1 MLRKIV
7 AFELRYQLRSPLYFI
22 GFALFFLLT
31 FGATVN
37 SNIHIGS
44 LGNVNIN
51 SPFAILQ
58 TTGIMNVFGIFVL
71 VAFIANTVIRDD
83 DTGFAP
89 IMRTTRISK
98 FDYLVGRFVGA
109 YLVALM
115 VMVSVPLAIMVGSWM
130 PWIDPDKLGPTVVT
144 HYLYALFVY
153 SAPTILTLGA
163 AFFALATA
171 TRSMMWTY
179 VGALA
184 LLVAFFV
191 SQNFL
196 SDPTH
201 RTAASLGDPFALTA
215 FEQATRYWTAADR
228 NTLLPTLT
236 GVLLYNRLIW
246 IAAAVLFFV
255 LAYFLFHF
263 DVAGKRIKQ
272 TKPENNAT
280 RQQYSPQEA
289 DIHPLSP
296 RQQPASWQ
304 QLWMVTR
311 FDMSWIF
318 KSPAFFVLV
327 AIGILNVFGAMHGT
341 VEFNNTQNFPVTR
354 AMVDVL
360 TGGFSVFPIII
371 GIFYSGE
378 LVWRDRERRMH
389 EIVDATAAPDWTF
402 MVPKV
407 VAIILVLLV
416 CFVAAVIAS
425 CIFQLYHGYAHLQLG
440 AYLLWFV
447 LPELISAVLIAI
459 LSIFVQTLVPHKA
472 IGWAVMLLYIVA
484 QVSLYSAGFEH
495 NLYHYGGWPQVPLS
509 DMNGMGRF
517 WVGRAWFQVYWLA
530 FGLLLLAAAQLLW
543 RRGVDTSLLPRLRR
557 MSKRFVGGTR
567 WVTIAAGSVWLA
579 AGGYIFYNTN
589 ILNEYSTEPQSD
601 QRLADYEK
609 ALLPFEK
616 LPQPTIVDVKL
627 NVNIEPRQV
636 RVTTAGQYV
645 LENRTG
651 APLTEVHVRWMRP
664 LKMQS
669 LEIEGATLKKE
680 YARFEYRIYKFATPM
695 QPGEHRTLR
704 FSSLY
709 EQRGFANSNNLTRVV
724 ANGTFINNFEI
735 SPEIG
740 MSRDALLRDR
750 SKRRKYGLPADLR
763 PAKLEDT
770 AADAHN
776 YLRHDSDWVTAQL
789 TVTTDADQTP
799 VAPGYTVSDT
809 VTGNRRTLV
818 TRTDAPIANFFSIQ
832 SARYAIK
839 KDAWTG
845 KNGQSVELAVYYYPQ
860 HAHNVQRMLNAMKTS
875 LTLYSENFS
884 PYQFHQLRI
893 IEFPAYAQFAQSFAN
908 TIPYS
913 EGIGFIQNFDDNKPD
928 EHVDLVTYV
937 TAHEVAHQWWA
948 HQVIGADK
956 QGMTMLSETF
966 AQYSALLV
974 MEKLYGK
981 EQIRRFLKNE
991 LDTYL
996 RSRGT
1001 EVVEELPLER
1011 VENQPYI
1018 HYNKG
1023 ALAMYWL
1030 KEVVGEKVV
1039 KEALRDL
1046 LADYAFKAAPY
1057 PSSTDFLR
1065 HLRSL
1070 AGLQHQQL
1078 ITDLFEKITLYDMK
1092 ATEATAKKLPDGKYQ
1107 VAFTVEGKKLYADGQ
1122 GNETDVPLSEPFDI
1136 GVFTAEPGKSGYT
1149 RDSVIMLDRRVMT
1162 TGKQVI
1168 KLVVDREPKYVGVD
1182 PFNMRVDR
1190 NSDDNI
1196 TPVTF
1201 TD

>member
-7 AFELRYQLRSPLYFI
+7 AFELRFQLRSPLFFI

-44 LGNVNIN
+44 IGNVHIN

-58 TTGIMNVFGIFVL
+58 TTGIMNVFAIFVL
-71 VAFIANTVIRDD
+71 VAFVANTVIRDD

-98 FDYLVGRFVGA
+98 FDYLVGRFTGA
-109 YLVALM
+109 YLVALL
-115 VMVSVPLAIMVGSWM
+115 VMFSVPLAIMVGSWM
-130 PWIDPDKLGPTVVT
+130 PWIDPEKLGPTVVT
-144 HYLYALFVY
+144 HYLYALVVY
-153 SAPTILTLGA
+153 SAPTILVLGA
-163 AFFALATA
+163 GFFALATA

-184 LLVAFFV
+184 LLVAFIV

-196 SDPTH
+196 DDPMH
-201 RTAASLGDPFALTA
+201 RTAASLCDPFALSA
-215 FEQATRYWTAADR
+215 FEQATRYWTASDR

-236 GVLLYNRLIW
+236 GVLLYNRIIW
-246 IAAAVLFFV
+246 IAVALLLFV
-255 LAYFLFHF
+255 LAYFLFRF
-263 DVAGKRIKQ
+263 DVAGKRVKQ
-272 TKPENNAT
+272 ARPESSEAD
-280 RQQYSPQEA
+280 QQYIPQAAESA
-289 DIHPLSP
+289 SHGPGPVAS
-296 RQQPASWQ
+296 SWQ
-304 QLWMVTR
+304 QLWMIAR
-311 FDMSWIF
+311 FDMSWVF

-327 AIGILNVFGAMHGT
+327 AIGILNAFGAMRGT
-341 VEFNNTQNFPVTR
+341 IEFNNTQYFPVTR
-354 AMVDVL
+354 AMVNVL
-360 TGGFSVFPIII
+360 MGGFTLFPVII

-389 EIVDATAAPDWTF
+389 EIVDASAAPDWTF

-416 CFVAAVIAS
+416 CFIAAVISS
-425 CIFQLYHGYAHLQLG
+425 CVFQLYHGYSHLQLD

-447 LPELISAVLIAI
+447 LPEMISAVLIAI
-459 LSIFVQTLVPHKA
+459 LAIFVQTLVPHKA

-517 WVGRAWFQVYWLA
+517 WVERAWFQVYWLA
-530 FGLLLLAAAQLLW
+530 FGLLLLAAAQMLW

-557 MSKRFVGGTR
+557 MSQRFVGGTR
-567 WVTIAAGSVWLA
+567 WVTIAATALWLGVGS
-579 AGGYIFYNTN
+579 YIFYNTN
-589 ILNEYSTEPQSD
+589 VRNDYRTAPQED
-601 QRLADYEK
+601 QWLADYEK
-609 ALLPFEK
+609 TLLPFEK

-636 RVTTAGQYV
+636 RVTTTGQYL
-645 LENRTG
+645 LENRTS

-669 LEIEGATLKKE
+669 LDIEGAALKKE
-680 YARFEYRIYKFATPM
+680 YSNFEYRIYKFATPM
-695 QPGEHRTLR
+695 LPGEHRTLR

-709 EQRGFANSNNLTRVV
+709 QQRGFANSGNLTRVV
-724 ANGTFINNFEI
+724 ANGTFIDNFAI

-740 MSRDALLRDR
+740 MSRDFLLRDR
-750 SKRRKYGLPADLR
+750 SKRRKYGLPAELR
-763 PAKLEDT
+763 PAKLEDA

-799 VAPGYTVSDT
+799 VAPGYTISDT

-832 SARYAIK
+832 SAQYAIK
-839 KDAWTG
+839 KDTWTG
-845 KNGQSVELAVYYYPQ
+845 TDGKSVQLAVYYYPQ
-860 HAHNVQRMLNAMKTS
+860 HAHNVQRMLKAMKTS

-913 EGIGFIQNFDDNKPD
+913 EGIGFIQNFDDSKPD

-948 HQVIGADK
+948 HQVVGADK
-956 QGMTMLSETF
+956 QGMTMLSESF

-981 EQIRRFLKNE
+981 EQIRRFLKSE
-991 LDTYL
+991 LDNYL

-1030 KEVVGEKVV
+1030 KEAVGEKVV
-1039 KEALRDL
+1039 NEALRDL
-1046 LADYAFKAAPY
+1046 LADHAFKAAPY

-1070 AGLQHQQL
+1070 AGPQHQQL
-1078 ITDLFEKITLYDMK
+1078 IADLFEKITLYDMK
-1092 ATEATAKKLPDGKYQ
+1092 ASGATAKKLRDGKYQ
-1107 VAFTVEGKKLYADGQ
+1107 VSFTVEGKKLYADGQ
-1122 GNETDVPLSEPFDI
+1122 GTESEVPLSEPFDI
-1136 GVFTAEPGKSGYT
+1136 GAFTAEPGKAGYT
-1149 RDSVIMLDRRVMT
+1149 RDSVIKLDRRIMT

-1168 KLVVDREPKYVGVD
+1168 QLVVDREPKYAGVD
-1182 PFNMRVDR
+1182 PFNMRIDR

-1196 TPVTF
+1196 TSVSLTN
-1201 TD
+1201 